1 MTWAERQED
10 EFPGDVSASKAAAE
24 VGSSVW
30 IPLVPGSTQWSEIGT
45 INGSDGV
52 LKEIKPSEITKA
64 QSLAL
69 SELWGK
75 ASSGIFNSKHFA
87 IISKLFFACWT
98 AEHKVRKLPLS
109 DSICDAN
116 ILTSDFPFAC
126 LERTWSASEGRAWQ
140 GIVCAGTFSTLISQF
155 AFTVHYLVMMC
166 NTVIKVAECFKR
178 AKFM

>member
-109 DSICDAN
+109 DSYLWCKYSHIWFSFHMLRKNVECFRGASLAGHCLCRN
-116 ILTSDFPFAC
+116 ILNPD
-126 LERTWSASEGRAWQ
+126 
-140 GIVCAGTFSTLISQF
+140 
-155 AFTVHYLVMMC
+155 FTV
-166 NTVIKVAECFKR
+166 CFHCSLPGDDVQHSYKGCR
-178 AKFM
+178 ML